1 MEMGGKKGYK
11 FWRINMAHKCPGHFS
26 YCNNMKVLNCG
37 LDGSLLSHV
46 ASSLLLETHAAQFLL
61 YTFSIPLPLVIVRA
75 KRALDIC
82 L

>member
-1 MEMGGKKGYK
+1 
-11 FWRINMAHKCPGHFS
+11 MAHKCPGYFS
-26 YCNNMKVLNCG
+26 YCNNMKVLICG

-46 ASSLLLETHAAQFLL
+46 ASSLLLETHSAQFLL
-61 YTFSIPLPLVIVRA
+61 YTFSVLLPLILFRA